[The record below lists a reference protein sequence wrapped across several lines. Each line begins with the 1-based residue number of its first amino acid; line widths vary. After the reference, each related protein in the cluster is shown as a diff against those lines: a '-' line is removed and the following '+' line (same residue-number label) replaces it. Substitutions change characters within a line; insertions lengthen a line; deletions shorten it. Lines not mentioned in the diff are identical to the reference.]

1 MTDQLRERRVAEA
14 LASVQAGS
22 LAGLEELY
30 DLMSGSVY
38 KLARLITGDPVYAEA
53 ATVDAFVQVWTN
65 AGRRP
70 PAPVAGTGWILDLAC
85 GCARAT
91 RSLPGCSSVSPARA
105 APRTRRDVSWGTS
118 RRRAA
123 TIGRSRG

>member
-38 KLARLITGDPVYAEA
+38 KLARLITRDPMRAEA
-53 ATVDAFVQVWTN
+53 ATFDVFVQVWTN
-65 AGRRP
+65 TWRRP

-85 GCARAT
+85 RCARAT
-91 RSLPGCSSVSPARA
+91 RSCSSVSPARA
-105 APRTRRDVSWGTS
+105 APRTPRDVSWGTS